1 MKTVETQVRSMD
13 DLIFENRNHEYGA
26 YAVRKAYA
34 GSVNRATAVTLG
46 LAAAITAWSFIKREV
61 AVEPPLPV
69 PNHPT
74 EFLDQ
79 LTVIPELQ
87 QRTRPTQQIQRRGD
101 LPPVATADPI
111 ETVEPVE
118 MVAYQAGTNTE
129 GEGEFVDGPITEG
142 VIAEVEPIA
151 AVVEDKVWLHTEVA
165 AQYKGGMEA
174 MVRFISKNMKY
185 PSIARRMNIEGT
197 VYVSFIVGKAGEILE
212 TTVIK
217 GIDAACDAEA
227 IRVINLMKNWSPGLQ
242 GGSPVKV
249 RMVLPITFKLQSS

>member
-34 GSVNRATAVTLG
+34 GNVNRATAVTLG
-46 LAAAITAWSFIKREV
+46 LAAAITAWSFVKREGGLV
-61 AVEPPLPV
+61 PPLPL

-74 EFLDQ
+74 EISEK
-79 LTVIPELQ
+79 LTVIPEPQ
-87 QRTRPTQQIQRRGD
+87 PHTQPTQQIQRRGD

-111 ETVEPVE
+111 ETVEPDE
-118 MVAYQAGTNTE
+118 MVPYQAGADTGVE
-129 GEGEFVDGPITEG
+129 GPFVEGPITEG
-142 VIAEVEPIA
+142 TVVEVEPIA
-151 AVVEDKVWLHTEVA
+151 PVVDDKVWLHTEVA
-165 AQYKGGMEA
+165 AQYKGGTEA
-174 MVRFISKNMKY
+174 MVKFLSKNMKY

-212 TTVIK
+212 ATVIK
-217 GIDAACDAEA
+217 GINAACDAEA
-227 IRVINLMKNWSPGLQ
+227 IRVIKLMKDWSAGLQ

-249 RMVLPITFKLQSS
+249 RMVLPITFKLQ